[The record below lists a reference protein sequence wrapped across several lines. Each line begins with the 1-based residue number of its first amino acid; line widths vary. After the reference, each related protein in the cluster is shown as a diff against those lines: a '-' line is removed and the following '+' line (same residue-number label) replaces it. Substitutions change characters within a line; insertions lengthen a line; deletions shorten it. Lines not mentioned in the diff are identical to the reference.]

1 MSLQRRVTLKDIAE
15 KAGVHQ
21 TTVSMALRNH
31 PELPLATR
39 ERLRNLAEKM
49 GYKPDPAL
57 SALRACRS
65 SDNRIKS
72 RYSIAW
78 VTGMDTAHK
87 WRESD
92 MYVRCYNGIEQRAAK
107 LGYHVEHFWYDER
120 TMNKAIATRIL
131 TARNISGVLFSGARK
146 SKIPELEWK
155 YFACASMTQSLQ
167 HIPIPLI
174 TNDHLHTVRM
184 AFSRLCALGYK
195 RIGLVMNQGSDD
207 HLKNVWSVGFLGE
220 QALLPIDQRVP
231 VFKPKI
237 LEEAPF
243 LDWLLRHS
251 PDAVLTIPPNLRILN
266 WIKGRGLRV
275 PEQIGVATL
284 DCKGGDKTI
293 SGVYQHPEVTGMT
306 AVDIIAG
313 LIQRN
318 DLGLQEHPTEILTRG
333 MWIDGTTTRAQS
345 S

>member
-15 KAGVHQ
+15 RAGVHQ

-31 PELPLATR
+31 PELPMATR
-39 ERLRNLAEKM
+39 ERLKNLAEKM

-65 SDNRIKS
+65 SHGRMSS

-78 VTGMDTAHK
+78 ITGMETAQK

-92 MYVRCYNGIEQRAAK
+92 VYVRCFKGIEQRAAQ
-107 LGYHVEHFWYDER
+107 LGYHIEHFWYDEQ
-120 TMNKAIATRIL
+120 TVNKAIATRIL
-131 TARNISGVLFSGARK
+131 TARNISGVLFSGARQ

-167 HIPIPLI
+167 SIPIPLI
-174 TNDHLHTVRM
+174 TNDHLHTVRL

-220 QALLPIDQRVP
+220 QALLPVERRVP
-231 VFKPKI
+231 LYKPKA
-237 LEEAPF
+237 LEEDSF
-243 LDWLLRHS
+243 LDWLRTHS
-251 PDAVLTIPPNLRILN
+251 PDVVLTIPPNLLILK
-266 WIKGRGLRV
+266 WIANSGLRV
-275 PEQIGVATL
+275 PEQVGVATL
-284 DCKGGDKTI
+284 DCRGEEI
-293 SGVYQHPEVTGMT
+293 LSGVYQHPEVTGRT

-318 DLGLQEHPTEILTRG
+318 DLGLQEHPMEILTRG
-333 MWIDGTTTRAQS
+333 TWIDGQTTRAQS